1 MIEDEFE
8 QEHEDEKKPSEHSHA
23 MSHRIHD
30 IPENDRPRE
39 RLLRLGPQALSD
51 AELLALFINT
61 GTHGE
66 NALQIGQRLLREH
79 SSLRQLARMEP
90 VALTQIKSLGPAK
103 AAKLAAAFELG
114 RRSGQQDPAEVLL
127 TTPQSIFDYIGPG
140 MQALGYESVRIILL
154 TTRLALMRSDE
165 IFRGSLNESVAN
177 PRELLRQALIH
188 NAFAFILVHN
198 HPSGDPTPSDADRRI
213 TRRLRE
219 GAQTLGLLLQDHLI
233 IGTPSESRP
242 LPYFSFKEHGML

>member
-1 MIEDEFE
+1 
-8 QEHEDEKKPSEHSHA
+8 
-23 MSHRIHD
+23 MSRIHD

-61 GTHGE
+61 GTKGE
-66 NALQIGQRLLREH
+66 NALQIGQRILREYG
-79 SSLRQLARMEP
+79 SILDLSRLDPA
-90 VALTQIKSLGPAK
+90 ALTKIKALGPAK

-114 RRSGQQDPAEVLL
+114 RRSREASQSDIVLNEPSL
-127 TTPQSIFDYIGPG
+127 IYKFIGPEL
-140 MQALGYESVRIILL
+140 QALGHESVRVILL
-154 TTRLALMRSDE
+154 TTRLTLLRTDE
-165 IFRGSLNESVAN
+165 VFRGSLNECTAA
-177 PRELLRQALIH
+177 PRDLLRKALIH
-188 NAFAFILVHN
+188 NAHAFILIHN

-219 GAQTLGLLLQDHLI
+219 AADATGLLLQDHVI

>member
-1 MIEDEFE
+1 
-8 QEHEDEKKPSEHSHA
+8 
-23 MSHRIHD
+23 MSRIHD

-61 GTHGE
+61 GTKGE
-66 NALQIGQRLLREH
+66 NALQIGQRILREYG
-79 SSLRQLARMEP
+79 SILDLSRLDPA
-90 VALTQIKSLGPAK
+90 ALTKIKALGPAK

-114 RRSGQQDPAEVLL
+114 RRSREASQSDIVLNEPSL
-127 TTPQSIFDYIGPG
+127 IYKFIGPEL
-140 MQALGYESVRIILL
+140 QALGHESVRVILL
-154 TTRLALMRSDE
+154 TTRLTLLRTDE
-165 IFRGSLNESVAN
+165 VFRGSLNECTAA
-177 PRELLRQALIH
+177 PRDLLRKALIH
-188 NAFAFILVHN
+188 NAHAFILIHN

-219 GAQTLGLLLQDHLI
+219 AADATGLLLRDHVI

>member
-1 MIEDEFE
+1 
-8 QEHEDEKKPSEHSHA
+8 
-23 MSHRIHD
+23 MSRIHD

-61 GTHGE
+61 GTKDE
-66 NALQIGQRLLREH
+66 NALQIGQRILREYG
-79 SSLRQLARMEP
+79 SILDLSRLDP
-90 VALTQIKSLGPAK
+90 FALTEVKALGPAK

-114 RRSGQQDPAEVLL
+114 RRSREAS
-127 TTPQSIFDYIGPG
+127 QSDIILNEPSLIYKFIGPEL
-140 MQALGYESVRIILL
+140 QALGHESVRVILL
-154 TTRLALMRSDE
+154 TTRLTLLRTDE
-165 IFRGSLNESVAN
+165 VFRGSLNECTAA
-177 PRELLRQALIH
+177 PRDLLRKALIH
-188 NAFAFILVHN
+188 NAYAFILIHN

-219 GAQTLGLLLQDHLI
+219 AADATGLILQDHII
-233 IGTPSESRP
+233 IGTPSESRT

>member
-1 MIEDEFE
+1 
-8 QEHEDEKKPSEHSHA
+8 
-23 MSHRIHD
+23 MSRIHD

-61 GTHGE
+61 GTKDE
-66 NALQIGQRLLREH
+66 NALQIGQRILREYG
-79 SSLRQLARMEP
+79 SILDLSRLDP
-90 VALTQIKSLGPAK
+90 FALTEVKALGPAK

-114 RRSGQQDPAEVLL
+114 RRSREAS
-127 TTPQSIFDYIGPG
+127 QSDIILNEPSLIYKFIGPEL
-140 MQALGYESVRIILL
+140 QALGHESVRVILL
-154 TTRLALMRSDE
+154 TTRLTLLRTDE
-165 IFRGSLNESVAN
+165 VFRGSLNECTAA
-177 PRELLRQALIH
+177 PRDLLRKALIH
-188 NAFAFILVHN
+188 NAYAFILIHN

-219 GAQTLGLLLQDHLI
+219 ASEATGLLLQDHLI
-233 IGTPSESRP
+233 IGTPSESRT

>member
-1 MIEDEFE
+1 
-8 QEHEDEKKPSEHSHA
+8 
-23 MSHRIHD
+23 MSRIHD

-61 GTHGE
+61 GTKGE
-66 NALQIGQRLLREH
+66 NALQIGQRILSEYGSILDLSR
-79 SSLRQLARMEP
+79 LDPA
-90 VALTQIKSLGPAK
+90 ALTEIKSLGPAK

-114 RRSGQQDPAEVLL
+114 RRSREASQSDIVLNEPNL
-127 TTPQSIFDYIGPG
+127 IYKFIGPEL
-140 MQALGYESVRIILL
+140 QALGHESVRVILL
-154 TTRLALMRSDE
+154 TTRLTLLRTDE
-165 IFRGSLNESVAN
+165 VFRGSLNECTAA
-177 PRELLRQALIH
+177 PRDLLRKALIH
-188 NAFAFILVHN
+188 NAYAFILIHN

-219 GAQTLGLLLQDHLI
+219 AAEATGLLLQDHLI
-233 IGTPSESRP
+233 IGTPSESRV

>member
-1 MIEDEFE
+1 
-8 QEHEDEKKPSEHSHA
+8 
-23 MSHRIHD
+23 MSRIHD

-61 GTHGE
+61 GTKGE
-66 NALQIGQRLLREH
+66 NALQIGQRILSEYGSILDLSR
-79 SSLRQLARMEP
+79 LDPA
-90 VALTQIKSLGPAK
+90 ALTEIKSLGPAK

-114 RRSGQQDPAEVLL
+114 HRSREASQSDIVLNEPNL
-127 TTPQSIFDYIGPG
+127 IYKFIGPEL
-140 MQALGYESVRIILL
+140 QALGHESVRVILL
-154 TTRLALMRSDE
+154 TTRLTLLRTDE
-165 IFRGSLNESVAN
+165 VFRGSLNECTAA
-177 PRELLRQALIH
+177 PRDLLRKALIH
-188 NAFAFILVHN
+188 NAYAFILIHN

-219 GAQTLGLLLQDHLI
+219 AAEATGLLLQDHLI
-233 IGTPSESRP
+233 IGTPSESRV

>member
-1 MIEDEFE
+1 
-8 QEHEDEKKPSEHSHA
+8 
-23 MSHRIHD
+23 MSRIHD

-61 GTHGE
+61 GTKGE
-66 NALQIGQRLLREH
+66 NALQIGQRLLQDH
-79 SSLRQLARMEP
+79 KSLRELSRLEP
-90 VALTQIKSLGPAK
+90 AILSQIKALGPAK
-103 AAKLAAAFELG
+103 TAKLAAAFELG
-114 RRSGQQDPAEVLL
+114 RRAAQEASHTEVILDRPERIY
-127 TTPQSIFDYIGPG
+127 TYIGPE
-140 MQALGYESVRIILL
+140 MQALGYDSVRVIC
-154 TTRLALMRSDE
+154 TA
-165 IFRGSLNESVAN
+165 A
-177 PRELLRQALIH
+177 PRDLLRKALIH
-188 NAFAFILVHN
+188 NAHAFVLIHN

-219 GAQTLGLLLQDHLI
+219 AADATGLLLQDHVI

>member
-1 MIEDEFE
+1 
-8 QEHEDEKKPSEHSHA
+8 
-23 MSHRIHD
+23 MSRIHD

-61 GTHGE
+61 GTKGE
-66 NALQIGQRLLREH
+66 NALQIGQRILCDH
-79 SSLRQLARMEP
+79 KSLRDLSRLEP
-90 VALTQIKSLGPAK
+90 AVLSKIKALGPAK
-103 AAKLAAAFELG
+103 TAKLAAAFELG
-114 RRSGQQDPAEVLL
+114 RRAAQEPSHAEVILDR
-127 TTPQSIFDYIGPG
+127 PERIYSYIGSE
-140 MQALGYESVRIILL
+140 MQALGYESVRVILL
-154 TTRLALMRSDE
+154 NTRLAVTRCDE
-165 IFRGSLNESVAN
+165 VFRGSLNECTAA
-177 PRELLRQALIH
+177 PRDLLRKALIH
-188 NAFAFILVHN
+188 NAHAFILIHN

-219 GAQTLGLLLQDHLI
+219 AADATGLLLQDHVI